1 MFYVIDPDNR
11 HLYGAQLE
19 DMHRVRKSVFIDERG
34 WDLKETAGLEIDQ
47 YDLPQTEYV
56 LALAEG
62 DRVHGGMRYLP
73 LTGPNMTDD
82 LFAGHLY
89 KPLAPEGAIEATRG
103 FVAKE
108 ARKTNLWGIGLCA
121 KFEYLLWKGAERLIE
136 TIDITLLP
144 VLLEV
149 GWDIELTS
157 RPFSDGKATYVCIS
171 TKVDGRALDLPR
183 KKFGIT
189 SPVLYR
195 VSEPG
200 AASRCLAA

>member
-34 WDLKETAGLEIDQ
+34 WNLKETDGLEIDQ

-56 LALAEG
+56 LALAEE

-82 LFAGHLY
+82 LFAEHLY

-103 FVAKE
+103 FVAKRV
-108 ARKTNLWGIGLCA
+108 RKSVGLWGN
-121 KFEYLLWKGAERLIE
+121 KFLLGRNQ
-136 TIDITLLP
+136 P
-144 VLLEV
+144 LLERHIGQVVEQANTQPFRHV
-149 GWDIELTS
+149 GGTVVINRTLF
-157 RPFSDGKATYVCIS
+157 PFFACGD
-171 TKVDGRALDLPR
+171 DHLDLHFRAVKGQR
-183 KKFGIT
+183 KHR
-189 SPVLYR
+189 LR
-195 VSEPG
+195 VFWG
-200 AASRCLAA
+200 